1 MLILLYLFLAWHFG
15 HFTHSSLILPPDVF
29 APLPYEPCQSGDRAM
44 WPWFDFSLAVP
55 LHLSSC
61 LEPSKLQVSPV
72 PPCVTAL
79 KHLKTCFVLSS
90 TLPIRI
96 KNGYNHLGDFE
107 TAKFLEQRLI

>member
-1 MLILLYLFLAWHFG
+1 MLKLLYLFLAWHFG
-15 HFTHSSLILPPDVF
+15 HFTRSPLILPRDVF
-29 APLPYEPCQSGDRAM
+29 APSPYEPCQSGDRAM
-44 WPWFDFSLAVP
+44 WPWFDFSLAVA
-55 LHLSSC
+55 LQLSSF
-61 LEPSKLQVSPV
+61 LEPSKLQVLPV

-79 KHLKTCFVLSS
+79 KHLNCFVLSS